1 VSDGRHKLERRI
13 LLVAPTPKDA
23 SLTTS
28 ILAAEGLTCIS
39 FADTHRLAR
48 ELRSGAGCLLL
59 AEETLTPEDEDLLAA
74 LAEQPPWSD
83 LPVLILTYRG
93 ADSPVVAG
101 AVEKLGNVTLLER
114 PTRVA
119 TLLSAV
125 RAALRARQRQYEMR
139 AYLIERERSAEALR
153 EADRRKDEFLA
164 MLAHELR
171 NPLAP
176 ISNSLDLL
184 RMIGHEPGVLVRVH
198 EVMERQ
204 VAHLVRLVDDLLELS
219 RITRGRI
226 ELRLETVVLAD
237 AIHSAVETSRPLIEA
252 GGHSL
257 TIALPAEPLLMHAD
271 PVRLA
276 QVFANLL
283 NNAARYTPE
292 PGHIRISARRNGG
305 EVVVSVRDTGIGIPS
320 QMIPYVFEMFARGA
334 AGSRVGGGGLGIGL
348 TLVRSLV
355 AMHGGRV
362 AVHSDGAGRGSEFVV
377 RLPLTRHGAAKPSG
391 VAQPPAPAPA
401 SAHRVLVVD
410 DSRDAA
416 ESLAMLLSYLGANV
430 RVAHDGPAALSAL
443 EQHRPDAVLLDI
455 GMPEMDGYEVARRIR
470 RHRDFSTV
478 PVIAL
483 SGWGQEED
491 RRRSR
496 AAGFDYHLVKP
507 ADLEVLRSLLR
518 SLDGEGPAA
527 ERVVEAL
534 RTH

>member
-1 VSDGRHKLERRI
+1 MPERRV
-13 LLVAPTPKDA
+13 LMVAPTAKDA
-23 SLTTS
+23 ALTTS
-28 ILAAEGLTCIS
+28 ILAGEGLTCVA
-39 FADTHRLAR
+39 FTDPYQLGR
-48 ELRSGAGCLLL
+48 EIRAGAGCLLL
-59 AEETLTPEDEDLLAA
+59 AEEALTPEDEDLVNA
-74 LAEQPPWSD
+74 LGEQPPWSD

-93 ADSPVVAG
+93 ADSPVIAR
-101 AVEKLGNVTLLER
+101 ALERLGNVTLLER

-164 MLAHELR
+164 TLAHELR

-184 RMIGHEPGVLVRVH
+184 HMAGHDPAVVVRAR

-204 VAHLVRLVDDLLELS
+204 VTHLVRLVDDLLELS

-226 ELRLETVVLAD
+226 ELRVEPVVLAD

-257 TIALPAEPLLMHAD
+257 TIALPAEPLLLQAD

-292 PGHIRISARRNGG
+292 PGHIRISAHRDGA
-305 EVVVSVRDTGIGIPS
+305 EVVVSVRDTGIGIPP
-320 QMIPYVFEMFARGA
+320 QMMPYVFEMFTRGTA
-334 AGSRVGGGGLGIGL
+334 SRAGGGGLGIGL

-362 AVHSDGAGRGSEFVV
+362 AVHSEGPGRGSEFVI
-377 RLPLTRHGAAKPSG
+377 RLPLARHGATKPTAA
-391 VAQPPAPAPA
+391 AQPPAPAPT

-410 DSRDAA
+410 DSHDAA
-416 ESLAMLLSYLGANV
+416 ESLAMLLSYLGADV
-430 RVAHDGPAALSAL
+430 HVAHDGPAALAAL
-443 EQHRPDAVLLDI
+443 EQHHPDAILLDI

-470 RHRDFSTV
+470 RHREFGTV

-518 SLDGEGPAA
+518 SLDGDGPAT

-534 RTH
+534 RTR